1 MSDIAFDTRIDH
13 HIGNL
18 RKLLTPSGLFLASS
32 NEVTTGYD
40 KAWLRDNVYEAL
52 AFEYVGDWAVVEKD
66 YHTLL
71 DIFDKHIDKINWA
84 VTNKPFES
92 WQFIHARY
100 NPETL
105 EEFWESWGNKQHDA
119 VGAVLFKLADFELRG
134 HSMLRNEQDHR
145 TVQTLI
151 HYICNVEYW
160 HDADSGMWEENE
172 EIHASSI
179 GAVVAALKKWQ
190 EVGTMDVD
198 QDAIDRGMEA
208 LNNLLPRESESKFT
222 DLALISLIY
231 PYNIVDKDMAQQL
244 VDNLTYHLEK
254 EHGVLRYKFDAYYN
268 KNEDGYS
275 EEAEWCFGLSWLAIA
290 YKQLGNEE
298 KAREYLDKATKTITR
313 DSTIPELYLSHT
325 DEYNENTPLGWS
337 ESMYVVALYEVEG
350 SDDTADPHRHDR

>member
-1 MSDIAFDTRIDH
+1 MSDIAFDARIDH

-18 RKLLTPSGLFLASS
+18 RKLLTPTGLFLASS

-52 AFEYVGDWAVVEKD
+52 AFEYAGDWDVVAKD

-134 HSMLRNEQDHR
+134 HSMLRNDQDHK

-231 PYNIVDKDMAQQL
+231 PYNVVSKDMAQQL

-268 KNEDGYS
+268 KNDDGYS

-290 YKQLGNEE
+290 YKQLGDEE
-298 KAREYLDKATKTITR
+298 KAREYLSKATKTITR
-313 DSTIPELYLSHT
+313 DGTIPELYLSNS
-325 DEYNENTPLGWS
+325 DQFNENTPLGWS

-350 SDDTADPHRHDR
+350 SDDTSDPHRKNR